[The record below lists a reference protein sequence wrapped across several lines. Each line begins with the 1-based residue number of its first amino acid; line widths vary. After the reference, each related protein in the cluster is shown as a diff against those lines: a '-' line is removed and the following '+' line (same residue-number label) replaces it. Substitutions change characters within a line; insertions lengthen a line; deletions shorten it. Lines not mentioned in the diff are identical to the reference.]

1 MSKSLAESQ
10 MPAKVEPITSGGG
23 ATTIRK
29 EDGLTTKD
37 DLYIFAGTSN
47 EPLAQRVCD
56 HLGVPLRPTR
66 IQRFS
71 HGTLQVQLGD
81 SVRNKDVYII
91 QSLTAPVHRHLMQL
105 LMMLDIARHG
115 DARRVTAVIPY
126 FAYGRGDKKD
136 APRISITAK
145 LVAQLI
151 ETAGADRA
159 IALALHSP
167 QVHGFFDVPLDHL
180 TSLSVLVEYFKRR
193 DLTDT
198 VVVSPDV
205 GYAKQAMK
213 LASAL
218 GIPLVVATKIRHTD
232 TEVEITA
239 VLGIDPDE
247 PPRRAIVIDDEIAT
261 GGTMVQIIQG
271 LQQLGTEQFCIA
283 CTHGLFTGS
292 AVEKL
297 NALDCVSEIVT
308 TDSVF
313 APHAKE
319 GIPKLREQTVAPVL
333 GDAILCNHE
342 GRSVGELFAFWE
354 KGVQKDSTF

>member
-1 MSKSLAESQ
+1 M
-10 MPAKVEPITSGGG
+10 
-23 ATTIRK
+23 
-29 EDGLTTKD
+29 TTKD

-47 EPLAQRVCD
+47 DPLAQRVCE
-56 HLGVPLRPTR
+56 HLDVPLRPTR

-71 HGTLQVQLGD
+71 HGTLQIQLGD

-126 FAYGRGDKKD
+126 YAYGRGDKKD
-136 APRISITAK
+136 APRISISGK

-159 IALALHSP
+159 IAMVLHSP

-180 TSLSVLVEYFKRR
+180 TSLSVLVAYFKRQ
-193 DLTDT
+193 DLTGT

-205 GYAKQAMK
+205 GYAKQAIK

-218 GIPLVVATKIRHTD
+218 EIPLAVGTKIRHTD
-232 TEVEITA
+232 TEVEITS

-261 GGTMVQIIQG
+261 GETMVQIVRAMQG
-271 LQQLGTEQFCIA
+271 LGTRDFCLA
-283 CTHGLFTGS
+283 CTHGLFTGN

-297 NALDCVSEIVT
+297 TALECVRDIVT
-308 TDSVF
+308 TDTVF

-319 GIPKLREQTVAPVL
+319 GIPNLREQSVAPVI
-333 GDAILCNHE
+333 GDAIVCNHE
-342 GRSVGELFAFWE
+342 GRSVGELFAYWE
-354 KGVQKDSTF
+354 KGVKKDYLFD

>member
-1 MSKSLAESQ
+1 M
-10 MPAKVEPITSGGG
+10 
-23 ATTIRK
+23 
-29 EDGLTTKD
+29 TTKD
-37 DLYIFAGTSN
+37 DLYIFSGTAN

-56 HLGVPLRPTR
+56 YLGVPLRPTR
-66 IQRFS
+66 VQRFS
-71 HGTLQVQLGD
+71 HGTLQIQLGD

-126 FAYGRGDKKD
+126 YAYGRSDKKD
-136 APRISITAK
+136 APRISIAAK
-145 LVAQLI
+145 LVAQLV

-159 IALALHSP
+159 IAMALHSP

-180 TSLSVLVEYFKRR
+180 TSLSVLVAYFKRQ
-193 DLTDT
+193 DLTGT

-218 GIPLVVATKIRHTD
+218 DISLAVGTKVRHTD
-232 TEVEITA
+232 TEVEITS
-239 VLGIDPDE
+239 VLGIDPDN
-247 PPRRAIVIDDEIAT
+247 PPHRAIVIDDEIAT
-261 GGTMVQIIQG
+261 GGTMVEIVQA
-271 LQQLGTEQFCIA
+271 LQQFGTRDFCLA
-283 CTHGLFTGS
+283 CTHGLFTGD
-292 AVEKL
+292 AVANL
-297 NALDCVSEIVT
+297 NALDCVSNIVT
-308 TDSVF
+308 TDTVF
-313 APHAKE
+313 APHAE
-319 GIPKLREQTVAPVL
+319 EAIPNLREQSVAPVL

-354 KGVQKDSTF
+354 KGVKKGRSFN